1 MAALQGMG
9 DYNIDIV
16 MCIDGTGSM
25 GPIIDEV
32 KSNALSF
39 YKKFVDAM
47 NLEGKTATQVR
58 VKVIVFRDFECDEHP
73 IEESD
78 FFVLP
83 DQEAEFNAFVAG
95 IRAEGGGDI
104 PENALEAIALA
115 LKSDWTTGGSKR
127 RHAILV
133 FSDAEALPLGARAG
147 SSKYPAGMPADLAQ
161 LGAWW
166 EGEDQT
172 MGGTYQAK
180 AGRLVAFVPSAYPWN
195 EITAWNRYWPTFS
208 PAGTGLGDVEIQ
220 QAIDI
225 LVGSF

>member
-1 MAALQGMG
+1 MANLQGMG

-16 MCIDGTGSM
+16 MCIDGTGSI

-32 KSNALSF
+32 KANALSF

-58 VKVIVFRDFECDEHP
+58 VKVIVFRDFECDENP
-73 IEESD
+73 MEESD

-83 DQEAEFNAFVAG
+83 EQDAEFNAFVSN

-115 LKSDWTTGGSKR
+115 LKSDWTTGGSKQ

-147 SSKYPAGMPADLAQ
+147 SAKYPAGMPADLAQ

-166 EGEDQT
+166 EGADQT
-172 MGGTYQAK
+172 MGGTYKPK

-195 EITAWNRYWPTFS
+195 EITAWNRYWPTVS

-225 LVGSF
+225 LVG